1 MEAKKNGTN
10 NPFADTVH
18 SLEWI
23 TSAMDAARR
32 HKERMQDALWT
43 ASDRREEHRRAPG
56 EAR

>member
-1 MEAKKNGTN
+1 MDAKKNGTN

-32 HKERMQDALWT
+32 HKERMQYALWT
-43 ASDRREEHRRAPG
+43 AGDRNDERRRTPG

>member
-1 MEAKKNGTN
+1 MDAKKNGTE

-32 HKERMQDALWT
+32 HKERLQDALWT
-43 ASDRREEHRRAPG
+43 ADRADEGRRRPG
-56 EAR
+56 EVG

>member
-1 MEAKKNGTN
+1 MEAKNNGTK

-32 HKERMQDALWT
+32 YKERLQDPVA
-43 ASDRREEHRRAPG
+43 AGNRVDEHRRTPG
-56 EAR
+56 EAT